1 MSQVKF
7 HYNPKTCRYEPARLS
22 FGKAVVYVLSFC
34 ITTGA
39 LFFGITFMHNRLFET
54 EKSKALRLENNALKK
69 HHTTLENQLSS
80 IETVLEDLRN
90 QEATLDKK
98 LFNNSSTESTT
109 RESDASIKE
118 TILLAD
124 ASGFRSIMAML
135 KGKSENI
142 AGTSGHLNGLFKTI
156 SISKKD
162 LTFLMSMPSIQP
174 IENGDMSKLVSGF
187 GVRINP
193 FHKGNYYHPGADFA
207 ATRGASVFATGNG
220 KVITVVRNAS
230 LQAGYGN
237 YIEIDHGNGIT
248 TQYSHLDDVKVK
260 TGQKVLKGAVIG
272 TVGMSGG
279 AVAPHVHYEILR
291 KGIAVNPVPYM
302 MEGLSG
308 QQYNEL
314 QTLGSK
320 RNQSLD

>member
-1 MSQVKF
+1 
-7 HYNPKTCRYEPARLS
+7 
-22 FGKAVVYVLSFC
+22 
-34 ITTGA
+34 
-39 LFFGITFMHNRLFET
+39 LFLGITFLHNRLFET
-54 EKSKALRLENNALKK
+54 EKSKALRQENGALKT
-69 HHTTLENQLSS
+69 HHATLENQLSS
-80 IETVLEDLRN
+80 IETVLEDLRK
-90 QEATLDKK
+90 QENTLDKK
-98 LFNNSSTESTT
+98 LFNTSSEERAT
-109 RESDASIKE
+109 RESDASAKE

-124 ASGFRSIMAML
+124 AAGFRSIIKML
-135 KGKSENI
+135 KGKSETI
-142 AGTSGHLNGLFKTI
+142 TTQTSQLNGLFKTI
-156 SISKKD
+156 SVSKKD

-174 IENGDMSKLVSGF
+174 VENGDMSKLVSGF

-207 ATRGASVFATGNG
+207 AARGTSVFATGNG
-220 KVITVVRNAS
+220 RVMSTVKNAS

-248 TQYSHLDDVKVK
+248 TRYSHLEEVKVK
-260 TGQKVLKGAVIG
+260 PGQKVLKGTIIG

-291 KGIAVNPVPYM
+291 KGIEVNPVPYM

-308 QQYNEL
+308 KQYNEL
-314 QTLGSK
+314 QKLGSK